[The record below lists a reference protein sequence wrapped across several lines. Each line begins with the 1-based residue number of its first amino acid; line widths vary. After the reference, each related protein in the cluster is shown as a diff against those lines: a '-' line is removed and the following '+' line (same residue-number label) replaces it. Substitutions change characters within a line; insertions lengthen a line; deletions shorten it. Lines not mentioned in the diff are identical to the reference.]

1 MASVGSSLGKK
12 YLIMRMIL
20 LTAGLLALF
29 SSAVTAQGNAQ
40 LELARELLG
49 RERYQDA
56 AQVAEQAF
64 HSGRKA
70 DDLAIQTEAR
80 LLQAEAF
87 FGKQTASSLNWREKL
102 KVKRAMKAAEELL
115 QEASNDTLQFQY
127 QQLARRLNNKPQ
139 MPIQPGGVAEQRP
152 TLEQL
157 KQRRIDVMRAVGDS
171 ILSLKKEREAF
182 EKEVQTLTDEQAR
195 QELLLARQQQTIDSI
210 SLARLEDSIMVI
222 RQEQQL
228 QSQEAQL
235 QLQRTQRNRSRIV
248 AGAIILIALI
258 LTWLYLNSRRKN
270 RIIDTERKRSEE
282 LLLNILPASV
292 AQELKTDGQATARH
306 YDEATVL
313 FSDFKDFSRISKG
326 LSPAELVEALDRCFK
341 AFDEIAEA
349 HGIEKIKTIGDAYM
363 AAAGVPESNPDD
375 AHRAVRAALAMQE
388 WLQQQKDLPFSS
400 ARIGLHTG
408 PVVAGVVGARKFA
421 YDIWGDTVNL
431 AARLESKGEAGRVN
445 ISQATYDRIGD
456 TFSCTPRGKVPAKGI
471 GEVEMYFVEKTVATP
486 TAYEA

>member
-1 MASVGSSLGKK
+1 
-12 YLIMRMIL
+12 MII
-20 LTAGLLALF
+20 LTSGLLMLF
-29 SSAVTAQGNAQ
+29 SLVARGQGSAQ
-40 LELARELLG
+40 LKLTRELLDL
-49 RERYQDA
+49 ERYEDA
-56 AQVAEQAF
+56 AQVAGQALQN
-64 HSGRKA
+64 GRNAKNTA
-70 DDLAIQTEAR
+70 VQAEAR
-80 LLQAEAF
+80 ILQARAF
-87 FGKQTASSLNWREKL
+87 FGKETANSMNWRQKIR
-102 KVKRAMKAAEELL
+102 VKRALKAAEQLL
-115 QEASNDTLQFQY
+115 ENLPNDTLTFQY
-127 QQLARRLNNKPQ
+127 QQLVRRLNNKP
-139 MPIQPGGVAEQRP
+139 PVSIQPGGVAQRRP
-152 TLEQL
+152 TMEEL
-157 KQRRIDVMRAVGDS
+157 KQRKLDVIRAVGDS

-228 QSQEAQL
+228 QAQEAQL

-270 RIIDTERKRSEE
+270 KIINTERERSDE

-292 AQELKTDGQATARH
+292 AQELKTDGQATARY
-306 YDEATVL
+306 YDEVTVL
-313 FSDFKDFSRISKG
+313 FSDFKDFSRISKD
-326 LSPAELVEALDRCFK
+326 LTPAELVEALDRCFK

-375 AHRAVRAALAMQE
+375 AHRAVQAALAMQD
-388 WLQQQKDLPFSS
+388 WLEQQKDLPFSG

-431 AARLESKGEAGRVN
+431 AARLESKGKAGRVN
-445 ISQATYDRIGD
+445 ISQATYDRISD
-456 TFSCTPRGKVPAKGI
+456 RFSCTPRGKVPAKGI
-471 GEVEMYFVEKTVATP
+471 GEVEMYFVESTVAAP
-486 TAYEA
+486 TA